1 MRIAAALALAAL
13 VFTPAWGISADAQEA
28 PAATEEAPAAA
39 RESTEPPLEEILDR
53 FFPGYVLVTMDDLD
67 PAVGRLAAADPA
79 YADPGRSPSMIRAD
93 FDGNGV
99 ADYALLVRAKGV
111 AEPDE
116 IFAVLMGEGRGRY
129 QRAAQAFF
137 GAVLDGVY
145 LGYAPAGAVLS
156 PAPGS
161 TIVREPVTLAHPAV
175 KLIYLNSASNAF
187 YWDAEAGRLVSMPIA
202 Q

>member
-1 MRIAAALALAAL
+1 MRIAAVLALAAL
-13 VFTPAWGISADAQEA
+13 IFMPVSGGPAVAQEA
-28 PAATEEAPAAA
+28 PAAAGKT
-39 RESTEPPLEEILDR
+39 TEPPLEEILAR
-53 FFPGYVLVTMDDLD
+53 FFPGYVLVSMDDLD
-67 PAVGRLAAADPA
+67 PAVGRLAEQDPV

-99 ADYALLVRAKGV
+99 ADYALLVREEAG

-116 IFAVLMGEGRGRY
+116 IFAVLMGQGRGRY
-129 QRAAQAFF
+129 NRAAQAFF
-137 GAVLDGVY
+137 GILLDGVY

-187 YWDAEAGRLVSMPIA
+187 YWDAKAGRLVNMPTA
-202 Q
+202 K